1 MKAKVK
7 RVMRK
12 VRAKDENGKLLPMNT
27 RGFLKGFGKY
37 NQRRA

>member
-12 VRAKDENGKLLPMNT
+12 TRIKDEHGKLIPMNT
-27 RGFLKGFGKY
+27 RGFLKGFGKH
-37 NQRRA
+37 NQGGK